1 VRRVVV
7 VGAAGD
13 VGRGIVAEA
22 LAAGWGV
29 TAVSRRADAL
39 ADLAREI
46 GDDGL
51 SATAGSVAT
60 EGDALAVA
68 DAVALQA
75 DDCVVVSVHTP
86 WRPRPLGET
95 SSGDLAAVV
104 SANLAPHVAA
114 ARAFLPRM
122 GSGAVF
128 LGVGGGMAD
137 WVPRGLVP
145 LACAQAA
152 IRNFY
157 RGLEQE
163 RPGDAPAVREL
174 LIRSMV
180 NGRSSRY
187 RAKPGWITDRQVGA
201 AACAILAD
209 PAGYPGPVVTLPGA
223 DHRGADRPGGP
234 RPATG

>member
-1 VRRVVV
+1 MI
-7 VGAAGD
+7 GAAGD

-39 ADLAREI
+39 AGLAREI
-46 GDDGL
+46 GDDRL

-60 EGDALAVA
+60 EADALAVA
-68 DAVALQA
+68 DAVGLQLG
-75 DDCVVVSVHTP
+75 DCVVVSVHTP
-86 WRPRPLGET
+86 WRPRPLRET
-95 SSGDLAAVV
+95 TSGDLAAVV

-128 LGVGGGMAD
+128 LGIGGGMAD
-137 WVPRGLVP
+137 WVPRGLAP

-157 RGLEQE
+157 RGLDQE
-163 RPGDAPAVREL
+163 RPEDAAAVREL

-180 NGRSSRY
+180 NGRSSRD
-187 RAKPGWITDRQVGA
+187 RAKPGWIADRQVGA
-201 AACAILAD
+201 VACAILAD
-209 PAGYPGPVVTLPGA
+209 PGGHPGPVVTVPGA
-223 DHRGADRPGGP
+223 DQRGADRPDGP

>member
-1 VRRVVV
+1 MRRVVV

-13 VGRGIVAEA
+13 VGRGIVTEA
-22 LAAGWGV
+22 LAAGWDV
-29 TAVSRRADAL
+29 AAVSRRADAL

-46 GDDGL
+46 GGDGL
-51 SATAGSVAT
+51 SATVGGIAT
-60 EGDALAVA
+60 EDDALAVA
-68 DAVALQA
+68 DAVGLQPG
-75 DDCVVVSVHTP
+75 DCVVVSVHSP
-86 WRPRPLGET
+86 WRPRPLRET
-95 SSGDLAAVV
+95 TSGDLAAVV
-104 SANLAPHVAA
+104 TANLAPHVAA

-128 LGVGGGMAD
+128 LGIGGGMAD
-137 WVPRGLVP
+137 WVPRGLAP

-157 RGLEQE
+157 RGLDQE

-180 NGRSSRY
+180 NGHSSRA

-209 PAGYPGPVVTLPGA
+209 PAGYPGPVVTVPGA
-223 DHRGADRPGGP
+223 DERGANRSVGP
-234 RPATG
+234 HPATG